1 MLAGVGEQAAATD
14 DVPDRIDPGTAALF
28 ALIAVA
34 LVSLGVIVSGSV
46 DQFSI
51 AERGT
56 VLGGIVATLAGIAY
70 FGRARRGP
78 GA

>member
-1 MLAGVGEQAAATD
+1 MLRAVGDGTAAAD
-14 DVPDRIDPGTAALF
+14 DVPDRLDPGTAALF

-46 DQFSI
+46 EQFSI

-56 VLGGIVATLAGIAY
+56 VLGGIVAVLAGIAY
-70 FGRARRGP
+70 FGRKKP
-78 GA
+78 